1 MATALEDALAEGFTA
16 LLAVSGKPCV
26 FGAASFTGVLGTL
39 RRDDPRMLGAT
50 DHLCL
55 LAVLATA
62 LPSPRPVLGS
72 RLSIGGKY
80 YKVAQSPIEQPSGV
94 VEFVLAS

>member
-1 MATALEDALAEGFTA
+1 MSTAQQSALAEGFAA
-16 LLAVSGKPCV
+16 LLEVGGVACV
-26 FGAASFTGVLGTL
+26 FGAASFIGVLGTL

-72 RLSIGGKY
+72 RLSIGGKHY
-80 YKVAQSPIEQPSGV
+80 RVAQNPIEQPSGL

>member
-16 LLAVSGKPCV
+16 MLDVSGKSCV
-26 FGAASFTGVLGTL
+26 FGAASFIGVLGTL

-72 RLSIGGKY
+72 RLSIGGKHY
-80 YKVAQSPIEQPSGV
+80 RVAQNPIEQPSGL

>member
-1 MATALEDALAEGFTA
+1 
-16 LLAVSGKPCV
+16 
-26 FGAASFTGVLGTL
+26 
-39 RRDDPRMLGAT
+39 MLGAT

-72 RLSIGGKY
+72 RLSIGGKHY
-80 YKVAQSPIEQPSGV
+80 RVAQNPIEQPSGL